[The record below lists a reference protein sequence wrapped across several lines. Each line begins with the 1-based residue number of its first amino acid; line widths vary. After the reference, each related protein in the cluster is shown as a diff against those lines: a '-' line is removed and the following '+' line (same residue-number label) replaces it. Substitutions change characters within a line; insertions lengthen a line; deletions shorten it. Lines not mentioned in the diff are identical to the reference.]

1 MVHVLYRRALQLLL
15 ELCEAVAIRIG
26 ELHIVERRVG
36 TCGQN
41 GRLRK
46 AAHDVGRDVFAVDG
60 IGDSAAKAIVREDFA
75 VDIIANVLHDG
86 AFCVPELVVVVEA
99 GEGGGVR
106 VGEDEVHVFVLKVVS
121 HLGGLFDQR
130 QGNFVEVHDGS
141 GRLPPVGVPDKAGVA
156 FHDVGPRAKR
166 GCFVDRAVLDDRNVE
181 KKRQA
186 LVGRVGGE
194 RQGRL
199 VVRSDGQN
207 MAQAGA
213 IVDRTARGKKRIGCV
228 LRGDGA
234 SVGEAGFGPYMD
246 SRGEAVA
253 GYVVAFGQNRGDL
266 ERFAADDEQR
276 LIEEREDAAVIEALA
291 VIRVHAVAFLIGK
304 TKGRDVVEDLGH
316 NGGCLRGGGFL
327 RGGSLLLGLRLV
339 GGFAGKLAREP

>member
-99 GEGGGVR
+99 RKGGGVR
-106 VGEDEVHVFVLKVVS
+106 VGEDEVHIFVLEVVA
-121 HLGGLFDQR
+121 HLGGFFHEGER
-130 QGNFVEVHDGS
+130 NFVKVHDGS
-141 GRLPPVGVPDKAGVA
+141 CCLPPVGVPDKAGVA

-166 GCFVDRAVLDDRNVE
+166 GCFVDRAVFDDRNVE
-181 KKRQA
+181 KKWQA
-186 LVGRVGGE
+186 LVGRVGGNGQ
-194 RQGRL
+194 RRL
-199 VVRSDGQN
+199 VVCDDGQD

-234 SVGEAGFGPYMD
+234 SVGEAGFGP
-246 SRGEAVA
+246 
-253 GYVVAFGQNRGDL
+253 
-266 ERFAADDEQR
+266 
-276 LIEEREDAAVIEALA
+276 
-291 VIRVHAVAFLIGK
+291 
-304 TKGRDVVEDLGH
+304 
-316 NGGCLRGGGFL
+316 
-327 RGGSLLLGLRLV
+327 
-339 GGFAGKLAREP
+339 